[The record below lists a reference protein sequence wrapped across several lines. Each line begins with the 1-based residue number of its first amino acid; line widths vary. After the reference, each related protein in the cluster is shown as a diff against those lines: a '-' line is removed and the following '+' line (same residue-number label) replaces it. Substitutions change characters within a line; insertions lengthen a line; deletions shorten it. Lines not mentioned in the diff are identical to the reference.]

1 MHIVRVCE
9 RLPRLKLISDFAFLS
24 TEKSGKSRIKNRF
37 LDSPKGAQPKKIFLD
52 STLWIPNT
60 LDSIVSGMPWNS

>member
-9 RLPRLKLISDFAFLS
+9 RLPRLNLISDFAFLS

-37 LDSPKGAQPKKIFLD
+37 LDSPKGAQSKKFFL
-52 STLWIPNT
+52 IPRCGFR
-60 LDSIVSGMPWNS
+60 IG